1 MKAVGVCTL
10 GGRTVRGAGAATRA
24 PHPESSL
31 QPSPKSRASL
41 WPYSALPACGHLGKK
56 SRWRLSLKGVSLGIS
71 STERRPRPTK
81 DFLSLAL
88 PGICR
93 EHSLSP
99 QNLSCLLLRWA
110 EEAPQALKCVLLA
123 LTFNPAH

>member
-1 MKAVGVCTL
+1 MKAVGVCIL
-10 GGRTVRGAGAATRA
+10 GGRTTRGAGTATRA
-24 PHPESSL
+24 PHPEDSL
-31 QPSPKSRASL
+31 QPPPKSRASL
-41 WPYSALPACGHLGKK
+41 WPYSALPACGHFGKK

-71 STERRPRPTK
+71 STESRPRPTK

-93 EHSLSP
+93 EHRLSR
-99 QNLSCLLLRWA
+99 QNLSYLLLRRA
-110 EEAPQALKCVLLA
+110 EEATQALKHVLLA